1 MLKYK
6 AQSMNFLTAF
16 FEKLLKLYIIT
27 IKSANI
33 NYFNKFLKSFM
44 NFFNSPDKYKHEIY
58 YSISAEKK
66 LVPKPSIEIYIK
78 RLDDFMKTMMN
89 DYVNLNPLLSMKEKF
104 NFLLSNP
111 ILKKG
116 LPSIM
121 KYLDTKTNLKE
132 KLLAKSNSIMR
143 ALNDVFHSNYKKVQ
157 NIISLNDNEINKL
170 FEIKGIVENLDVDK
184 IDIDKFVDNYMLIE
198 NFNPKLNEK
207 YDSSFLVLDFSD
219 VKKEFNKLKEKMNT
233 SVEEKFGKIMTN
245 LIKTIKEKSR
255 GISSLFEKLSTIK
268 NNFSNQVYIIVYFR
282 VCL

>member
-6 AQSMNFLTAF
+6 SQSMNFLTAF

-27 IKSANI
+27 MKSANI

>member
-1 MLKYK
+1 
-6 AQSMNFLTAF
+6 
-16 FEKLLKLYIIT
+16 
-27 IKSANI
+27 
-33 NYFNKFLKSFM
+33 M